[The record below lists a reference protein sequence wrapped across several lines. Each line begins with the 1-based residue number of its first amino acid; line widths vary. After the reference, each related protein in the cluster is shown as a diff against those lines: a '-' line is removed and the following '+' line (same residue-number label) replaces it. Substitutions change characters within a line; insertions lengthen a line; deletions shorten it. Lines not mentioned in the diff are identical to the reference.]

1 MFNNPMNYQLLKSV
15 QKDLQTDEKQ
25 RQAFSFTA
33 SLVKIVGLASSLFLV
48 GVVVAEHFL
57 V

>member
-1 MFNNPMNYQLLKSV
+1 MFNNPMNYELLKSM
-15 QKDLQTDEKQ
+15 QQDLHTDEKQ

-33 SLVKIVGLASSLFLV
+33 SLVKIVGLASSLFVV

-57 V
+57 A

>member
-15 QKDLQTDEKQ
+15 QKDLQTDEEQ

-33 SLVKIVGLASSLFLV
+33 SLVKIVGLASSLFVV
-48 GVVVAEHFL
+48 GVFVAEYFL
-57 V
+57 A

>member
-1 MFNNPMNYQLLKSV
+1 MFNNPMNYELLKSV
-15 QKDLQTDEKQ
+15 QKELQTDEKQ

-33 SLVKIVGLASSLFLV
+33 SLVKIVGLASSLIIV
-48 GVVVAEHFL
+48 GVIVAEHFL